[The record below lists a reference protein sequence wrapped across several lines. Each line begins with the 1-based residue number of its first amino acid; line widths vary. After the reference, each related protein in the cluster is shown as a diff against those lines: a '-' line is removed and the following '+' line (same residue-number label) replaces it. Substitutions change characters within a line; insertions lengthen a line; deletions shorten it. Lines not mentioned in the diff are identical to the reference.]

1 MSDDFK
7 RQHTGYRGPS
17 KRTGRQYGKHAQC
30 PCCTTGGTKAEQNR
44 LARTRLAVAALTAAL
59 DGEREYR
66 EEEEDD

>member
-7 RQHTGYRGPS
+7 RQHTGYRGGS
-17 KRTGRQYGKHAQC
+17 RKGRSSRGGQC